1 MLASVGMFLDQI
13 KDRLRNGFRP
23 FTVRLSDGREF
34 VVPHRD
40 FIAFNPKIVVV
51 IDEKGISHTINPI
64 HIVSIDE
71 AARED

>member
-1 MLASVGMFLDQI
+1 MIVLIGMFLDQI
-13 KDRLRNGFRP
+13 RDRLRNDFRP

-71 AARED
+71 ATRED